1 MKKRLLIVAVL
12 VLSSLS
18 LWAGIDTILSVK
30 TYFVPNN
37 IPPAGFNYD
46 GSVKKYVWENVED
59 PEFWNNL
66 DSDWWMKRQDYWLD
80 AYDKT
85 SFLDLG
91 FEAHLGNFLL
101 VTRMDLMQDVLVNL
115 QNPASLSTNLP
126 FIGNLIDLTL
136 PRLGFVEWES
146 EEGNFFI
153 SLGRR
158 LIKWGPGTYDLTLS
172 DSQPYLDNIWTE
184 FKLPLVNDWNFDFNY
199 IIISPKMWMDYNKE
213 PINNDV
219 QKTIFAHKWSFYNN
233 NFRITIGELNNIY
246 GKDPNFLDAS
256 PLIIWHDSNQDDYSN
271 VFLHLILE
279 GKVGPV
285 RAWGGFAMDDFD
297 LPHETGSAKP
307 MAMGFSAGVEY
318 HVFDGEG
325 IGEAHFDRRDYTLK
339 EDTFKVENGLNIGAE
354 WYHLSPLMY
363 NRREDVSNGAGK
375 FTIPFQFVSLVG
387 EDYVYYNDAYY
398 LGFKYGPDSSLFRF
412 YAEYTDAPIEAK
424 LSVEYL
430 VRGQYGIESKYGD
443 RSAIDSHFGGSLL
456 ALAGNKT
463 SALLIDADFAYYLQ
477 EAFKV
482 NAGFEWQQ
490 DLTHS
495 KSAYKLTIGAS
506 INPLDVDWNNLF

>member
-30 TYFVPNN
+30 TYFDPNN

-46 GSVKKYVWENVED
+46 GSEKYVWKNVED

-146 EEGNFFI
+146 EGGNFFI

-184 FKLPLVNDWNFDFNY
+184 FKLPLANDWNFDFNY
-199 IIISPKMWMDYNKE
+199 IIISPKMWMDYNDGK
-213 PINNDV
+213 INDV

-285 RAWGGFAMDDFD
+285 RAFGGFAMDDFD

-325 IGEAHFDRRDYTLK
+325 IGDAKFDRRDYTLR
-339 EDTFKVENGLNIGAE
+339 EETFKVENGLNVGAE

-363 NRREDVSNGAGK
+363 NRREDIANGAGK

-463 SALLIDADFAYYLQ
+463 SVLLIDADFAYYLQ

-482 NAGFEWQQ
+482 NAGIEWQQ

-506 INPLDVDWNNLF
+506 INPLDVDWKNLF

>member
-1 MKKRLLIVAVL
+1 MKKKVL
-12 VLSSLS
+12 VFALVLLCSLS

-30 TYFVPNN
+30 TYFTGNN
-37 IPPAGFNYD
+37 IPQPGISYD
-46 GSVKKYVWENVED
+46 DAKGEYAWDNVED
-59 PEFWNNL
+59 PDFWNSL
-66 DSDWWMKRQDYWLD
+66 DNDWWMKRQDYWMN

-91 FEAHLGNFLL
+91 LEAHLDNFLL
-101 VTRMDLMQDVLVNL
+101 VTRMDIMQDVLVNL
-115 QNPASLSTNLP
+115 RDPASLNTNIP
-126 FIGNLIDLTL
+126 FIGNLIDLSL
-136 PRLGFVEWES
+136 PRLGFIEWSS
-146 EEGNFFI
+146 EGGNFFI

-158 LIKWGPGTYDLTLS
+158 LIKWGPGTYDMTIS

-184 FKLPLVNDWNFDFNY
+184 FKLPLANDWNFDFNY
-199 IIISPKMWMDYNKE
+199 VIISPKMWMDYNESGK
-213 PINNDV
+213 NHDV

-271 VFLHLILE
+271 VFLHLVLE

-325 IGEAHFDRRDYTLK
+325 IGDAKFDRRDYTLR
-339 EDTFKVENGLNIGAE
+339 EETFKVENGLNVGAE

-363 NRREDVSNGAGK
+363 NRREDIANGAGK

-398 LGFKYGPDSSLFRF
+398 LGFTYGPDSSLFRF

-463 SALLIDADFAYYLQ
+463 SVLLIDADFAYYLQ

-482 NAGFEWQQ
+482 NAGIEWQQ

-506 INPLDVDWNNLF
+506 INPLDVDWKNLF

>member
-46 GSVKKYVWENVED
+46 GSEKYVWKNVED

-146 EEGNFFI
+146 EGGNFFI

-325 IGEAHFDRRDYTLK
+325 IGDAKFDRRDYTLR
-339 EDTFKVENGLNIGAE
+339 EETFKVENGLNVGAE

-363 NRREDVSNGAGK
+363 NRREDIANGAGK

-482 NAGFEWQQ
+482 NAGIEWQQ

-495 KSAYKLTIGAS
+495 KSAYKLTIGSS
-506 INPLDVDWNNLF
+506 INPLDVDWKNLF